1 MRAFYS
7 TTARVHDGQLEK
19 SIASSAA
26 AKKVVGRHGGDV
38 RLFVSVAAGE
48 QADSTLFSVEY
59 DDAEAMGRAFDAM
72 NADPDLNKIRGS
84 VAGLSTITS
93 TAMGYEL
100 PTGYTSKGG
109 RGTVLE
115 IHNFQVKPG
124 RMEEFLATAAESCAF
139 IEANGGLNATVLQ
152 LAYAGL
158 ATGLACLA
166 WQHENMEAHART
178 AAAWSTDAGMAIQA
192 KTGPFA
198 ADPAIVASGSM
209 LLTEVPL

>member
-7 TTARVHDGQLEK
+7 TTARVHDGQLEQ

-38 RLFVSVAAGE
+38 RLFLSVASGE
-48 QADSTLFSVEY
+48 QADTTLFTVEY
-59 DDAEAMGRAFDAM
+59 EDAEALGRAFDAM
-72 NADPDLNKIRGS
+72 NTDPDLTAVRSSG
-84 VAGLSTITS
+84 AGTSTITS
-93 TAMGYEL
+93 ASIAYEL
-100 PTGYTSKGG
+100 PTGFTSNRG

-124 RMEEFLATAAESCAF
+124 RMEEFLSTSAESLAF

-152 LAYAGL
+152 LAYAGM
-158 ATGLACLA
+158 ATGLACLV
-166 WQHENMEAHART
+166 WQHENMAAHART
-178 AAAWSTDAGMAIQA
+178 AAAWSSEAGLAIQA

-198 ADPAIVASGSM
+198 ADPAIVAAGSM
-209 LLTEVPL
+209 LLSEVPL